1 MRLIL
6 QSRVASICTKLSA
19 SQNFKLPPSHSLSRS
34 HIVYQ
39 KAAGGLTRQHTPV
52 LATLAQTGNLSKRLK
67 TSMGAVDG
75 PLAGLEPANVW
86 GFFNELTKIP
96 RPSKHEEK
104 CAGLC
109 STTCPLLLVPVEKQC
124 AVL

>member
-1 MRLIL
+1 MRVVL
-6 QSRVASICTKLSA
+6 QSRVASTLAKLAVTPSYKLLQ
-19 SQNFKLPPSHSLSRS
+19 SSLPFKTQKFSHG
-34 HIVYQ
+34 I
-39 KAAGGLTRQHTPV
+39 AAGLARKPISV
-52 LATLAQTGNLSKRLK
+52 LANLAQTDNPSKRLK

-104 CAGLC
+104 CALPAIIIC
-109 STTCPLLLVPVEKQC
+109 SVSLIDAQFQ
-124 AVL
+124 